1 MKASIGIS
9 VVGKFLNDANG
20 KCFSDYIQ
28 KSSFHMAVLDKLKLH
43 LVVFVLE
50 ICSVRNME
58 NISRIWFIVERG
70 AAKAKIM

>member
-1 MKASIGIS
+1 
-9 VVGKFLNDANG
+9 
-20 KCFSDYIQ
+20 
-28 KSSFHMAVLDKLKLH
+28 MAVLDKLKLH

-58 NISRIWFIVERG
+58 NISRTWFIVERG